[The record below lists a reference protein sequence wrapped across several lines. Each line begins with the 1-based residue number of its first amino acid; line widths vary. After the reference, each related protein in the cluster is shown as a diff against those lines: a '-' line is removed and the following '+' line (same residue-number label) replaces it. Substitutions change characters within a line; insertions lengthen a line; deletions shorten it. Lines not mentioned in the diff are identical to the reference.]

1 MEPVR
6 NGTTVS
12 VVDGVTKSKQITINV
27 DGRDVKVGADQS
39 LLDALRE
46 VGVSIPTLCHWDG
59 LREAGACRLCVV
71 EVERSRTLV
80 ASCTQPVSEGMVV
93 RTQTPRI
100 RQARKV
106 VLELILAN
114 HPEDC
119 LYCQRNEDC
128 ELRQLAA
135 EYGAERRFRGQR
147 RLAEC
152 DLSSFSLVR
161 DAEKCVLC
169 QRCVTVCDDIQSVAA
184 ITPLKRGFD
193 TFIGVAFGSGV
204 GDSECVNCG
213 QCTRVCPTG
222 ALVEH
227 DDTDLVYAAL
237 ADPTKHVVAQ
247 IAPAVRVSVAQAF
260 GMDPG
265 TNFEGQLVAGL
276 KLLGFDKV
284 FDTNYTAD
292 LTIMEEAAEF
302 VGRVKN
308 GGPFP
313 LVTSC
318 CPAWIKFA
326 EEYYPDRVHHLSSC
340 KSPQMMMG
348 ALLHSEYAHQEGAT
362 KENSYVVSI
371 MPCTAKK
378 WELKEVSPGDV
389 DVVLTTR
396 ELIRMFK
403 REYIDLAS
411 LEPVPFDRVLG
422 DYTGAAAIFG
432 ASGGVAEAAI
442 RTAYKMV
449 TDEELADPNF
459 TPVRGLAGVKTAE
472 VDVAGLKVKV
482 AVLSGLRS
490 VREFFARDGWENYH
504 LIEVM
509 ACPGGCINGGGQP
522 YGEGWPLDEL
532 MKSLY
537 IIDTNLPLRRS
548 HENPEIAALYE
559 KYLGEPNSPEAHR
572 LLHREYKDRSYVLVP
587 PKVG

>member
-1 MEPVR
+1 MESVR
-6 NGTTVS
+6 SATAVS
-12 VVDGVTKSKQITINV
+12 VVDDLTPPKQVTINV
-27 DGRDVKVGADQS
+27 DGRDVRVGADQS

-46 VGVSIPTLCHWDG
+46 VGVSVPTLCHWDG

-71 EVERSRTLV
+71 EVEGSRTLV
-80 ASCTQPVSEGMVV
+80 ASCTQPVSKGMKV

-100 RQARKV
+100 RKARKV

-128 ELRQLAA
+128 ELRELAA
-135 EYGAERRFRGQR
+135 EYGVDRRFRGQR
-147 RLAEC
+147 RVAEC
-152 DLSSFSLVR
+152 DLSSYSLVR

-169 QRCVTVCDDIQSVAA
+169 QRCVTVCDDTQSVAA

-193 TFIGVAFGSGV
+193 TVIGVAFGDGV

-227 DDTDLVYAAL
+227 DDTCLVYEAL

-302 VGRVKN
+302 VSRVKN

-348 ALLHSEYAHQEGAT
+348 ALLHSEYAHGEGAT
-362 KENSYVVSI
+362 QENSFVVSL

-378 WELKEVSPGDV
+378 WELTEVSPGDV

-403 REYIDLAS
+403 REYIDLSS

-422 DYTGAAAIFG
+422 DSTGAAVIFG

-449 TDEELADPNF
+449 TGEEMADPNF
-459 TPVRGLAGVKTAE
+459 TPVRGLNGVKTTE
-472 VDVAGLKVKV
+472 VDVAGLNIKV
-482 AVLSGLRS
+482 AVLSGLRN
-490 VREFFARDGWENYH
+490 VREFFAHGGWEDYH

-522 YGEGWPLDEL
+522 YGEGWPLDRL

-537 IIDTNLPLRRS
+537 LIDRNLPLRRS
-548 HENPEIAALYE
+548 HENPEIIALYE
-559 KYLGEPNSPEAHR
+559 KYLKEPNSPEAHR
-572 LLHREYKDRSYVLVP
+572 LLHREYEDRSHVLKP

>member
-6 NGTTVS
+6 NGTTVT
-12 VVDGVTKSKQITINV
+12 DGLTKRKPVTINV
-27 DGRDVKVGADQS
+27 DGRDVEVDANKS
-39 LLDALRE
+39 LLYALRE
-46 VGVSIPTLCHWDG
+46 VGVRVPTLCHWDG
-59 LREAGACRLCVV
+59 LREVGACRLCVV
-71 EVERSRTLV
+71 EVEGSRTLV
-80 ASCTQPVSEGMVV
+80 ASCTQPVSEGMIV

-100 RQARKV
+100 RRARKV
-106 VLELILAN
+106 ILELILAN

-119 LYCQRNEDC
+119 LYCQRNGEC
-128 ELRQLAA
+128 ELQDLAA
-135 EYGAERRFRGQR
+135 EYGVDRRFRGQR
-147 RLAEC
+147 QLAKC
-152 DLSSFSLVR
+152 DETSFSLVR

-169 QRCVTVCDDIQSVAA
+169 QRCVSVCDDIQSVAA

-193 TFIGVAFGSGV
+193 TYIGVAFGSGI
-204 GDSECVNCG
+204 GESECVNCG
-213 QCTRVCPTG
+213 QCTRVCPTS
-222 ALVEH
+222 ALVER
-227 DDTDLVYAAL
+227 DDTCLVYEAL
-237 ADPTKHVVAQ
+237 ADPNRHVVAQ

-276 KLLGFDKV
+276 KKLGFDKV
-284 FDTNYTAD
+284 FDTNFTAD

-348 ALLHSEYAHQEGAT
+348 ALLRSEYAHASGAS
-362 KENSYVVSI
+362 KEDSFVVSF

-378 WELKEVSPGDV
+378 WELTEVSPGDV
-389 DVVLTTR
+389 NVVLTTR

-411 LEPVPFDRVLG
+411 LEPMPFDRVLG
-422 DYTGAAAIFG
+422 DYTGAAVIFG
-432 ASGGVAEAAI
+432 ASGGVAEAAL
-442 RTAYKMV
+442 RTAYHMV
-449 TDEELADPNF
+449 TGEELADPDF
-459 TPVRGLAGVKTAE
+459 EEVRGLEGVKTTE
-472 VDVAGLKVKV
+472 VDVNGITLKV
-482 AVLSGLRS
+482 AVLSGLRN
-490 VREFFARDGWENYH
+490 VRNFFDQGGWENYH

-522 YGEGWPLDEL
+522 YGEGWPLDRL

-537 IIDTNLPLRRS
+537 LIDKNLPRRRS
-548 HENPEIAALYE
+548 HENPEIKMLYE
-559 KYLGEPNSPEAHR
+559 KYLGEPNSEEAHR
-572 LLHREYKDRSYVLVP
+572 LLHREYKDRSYVLMP
-587 PKVG
+587 PRVG